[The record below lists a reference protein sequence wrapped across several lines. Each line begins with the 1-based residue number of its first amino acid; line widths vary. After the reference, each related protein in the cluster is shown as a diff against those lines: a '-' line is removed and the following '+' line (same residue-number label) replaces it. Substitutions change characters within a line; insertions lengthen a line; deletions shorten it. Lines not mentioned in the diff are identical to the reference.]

1 MPRQSPNPTGFPVGS
16 PARLRRI
23 QSLDVDNTDHALG
36 KAHELAEDEAEFGL
50 LCPDEMEEAVD
61 VLVGDVDWLKRDLV
75 LFARLVDPVDAKLE
89 RHAPARFLVII
100 LGPNDAEDRK
110 RHIQMGEAAGM
121 LFMDELVVRA
131 AYDAMT
137 PETFLDMLDLRMNK
151 LTVRHSPCS
160 ARLPG
165 YVDVIVFYFY
175 RFGLCV

>member
-1 MPRQSPNPTGFPVGS
+1 MPP
-16 PARLRRI
+16 RRGGPG
-23 QSLDVDNTDHALG
+23 VDNTDYALG
-36 KAHELAEDEAEFGL
+36 RARDIAEDEAEFEL

-100 LGPNDAEDRK
+100 LGPNDPEDHE

-131 AYDAMT
+131 AYDATT

-151 LTVRHSPCS
+151 LTVRHSLCS
-160 ARLPG
+160 ACLLV
-165 YVDVIVFYFY
+165 YVDVIVFC
-175 RFGLCV
+175 RCLFGVCS